1 MRFLH
6 TADWHVGKSLHGYDL
21 LNEQQHIFQQIE
33 AIAIEQK
40 VDAIVIAGDLY
51 DRSAPSEEAVSELNA
66 ELQRLNLHDQLP
78 ILAISGNHD
87 SAARLAT
94 GDAWYSAT
102 QFYLHTQL
110 AQAFEPVVIG
120 DTQFF
125 LLPYFELQAVRN
137 YFGDDEIHSVK
148 VAMERIV
155 AQMQDHF
162 APDKHQVLV
171 AHFFAAGSSHTD
183 SETKVEVGGLNAVP
197 VDLLTEFDYV
207 ALGHLHNPNA
217 LKNPVIKYSGSPLKM
232 SASEAELQKGVRIV
246 DSATGES
253 TWVPLKPAHDVRII
267 KGSFDDLMQKTDEGD
282 RDDFVVI
289 QLTDQEMIPD
299 VMSRLRQVYP
309 RIIALQR
316 VNGPVQMKIDTT
328 IDPALDPMQLVAK
341 FYDFATDG
349 HNLNPEQKEWLT
361 QSLQRVQKGE

>member
-6 TADWHVGKSLHGYDL
+6 TADWHLGKSLHGYDL
-21 LNEQQHIFQQIE
+21 LDEQRHIFQQIE
-33 AIAIEQK
+33 RIAIDQK
-40 VDAIVIAGDLY
+40 IDAIVIAGDLY
-51 DRSAPSEEAVSELNA
+51 DRSAPSEEAVSELNR
-66 ELQRLNLHDQLP
+66 ELQQLNLHDHLP

-87 SAARLAT
+87 SAPRLAT
-94 GDAWYSAT
+94 GDAWFSAT
-102 QFYLHTQL
+102 QYYLHTQL
-110 AQAFEPVVIG
+110 RQAFQPISMG

-137 YFGDDEIHSVK
+137 YFQDDDIHSVK

-155 AQMQDHF
+155 FQMKGQFDP
-162 APDKHQVLV
+162 AMHQVLV

-197 VDLLTEFDYV
+197 VDLLTDFDYV

-217 LKNPVIKYSGSPLKM
+217 LQNDHVKYSGSPLKM
-232 SASEAELQKGVRIV
+232 SASEANIQKGVRIV
-246 DSATGES
+246 DSITGES
-253 TWVPLKPAHDVRII
+253 QWVPLKPAHDVQII
-267 KGSFDDLMQKTDEGD
+267 KGAFDDLVTNPSVNGC
-282 RDDFVVI
+282 DDFVVV

-316 VNGPVQMKIDTT
+316 INGPVQMKIDTT
-328 IDPALDPMQLVAK
+328 IDPALDPMQLLEK

-349 HNLNPEQKEWLT
+349 QTLDDEQKTWVSE
-361 QSLQRVQKGE
+361 SLQRVQKGD